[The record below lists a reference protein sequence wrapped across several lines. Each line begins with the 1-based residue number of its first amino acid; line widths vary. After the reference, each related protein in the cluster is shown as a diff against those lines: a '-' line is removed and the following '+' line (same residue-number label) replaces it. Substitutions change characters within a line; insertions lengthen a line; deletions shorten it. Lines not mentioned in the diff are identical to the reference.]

1 MKNKTKQDEFM
12 KVYNP
17 IHDSFVRYCKA
28 KSYGIIDAEDLVNES
43 ITRAFESFD
52 TLKNKE
58 IFPAYIYGIV
68 KNIINNELRKRNINK
83 KYDLYK
89 INQETLVKNHAEQKF
104 EIEILYKALSQL
116 SESKKEAIILFEI
129 SGYSIKEIAVIQ
141 DSKES
146 AVKQRLK
153 RGREELAKII
163 CNSEQEKKSIKGD
176 LTNISNTSSLLLL
189 IGLCCQ
195 NI

>member
-1 MKNKTKQDEFM
+1 MA
-12 KVYNP
+12 VYNP
-17 IHDSFVRYCKA
+17 IHISFVKYCKA
-28 KSYGIIDAEDLVNES
+28 KSYGIIEAEDLVNES
-43 ITRAFESFD
+43 VTRAFESFE

-58 IFPAYIYGIV
+58 IFPAYLYGIA
-68 KNIINNELRKRNINK
+68 KNIIKNELRKRKSNE

-89 INQETLVKNHAEQKF
+89 IDQDKLVENHAEQKF

-116 SESKKEAIILFEI
+116 SENQKEAIILFEI
-129 SGYSIKEIAVIQ
+129 SGYSIKEISKIQ

-153 RGREELAKII
+153 RGREHLVKII
-163 CNSEQEKKSIKGD
+163 CSSEQESKRINSE
-176 LTNISNTSSLLLL
+176 LETISNITPLLVSL